1 MSQDI
6 DARVRH
12 IVARKLHRNVADIR
26 PDADFVADL
35 DADSLE
41 IVELVVDMERE
52 FDIRIPDD
60 EAEKIRTVSDAVSF
74 VRSRLT

>member
-6 DARVRH
+6 DERVRQ
-12 IVARKLHRNVADIR
+12 IVARKLHRSVGDVR
-26 PDADFVADL
+26 VDADFVADL

-60 EAEKIRTVSDAVSF
+60 EAEKIRTVADAVSF

>member
-6 DARVRH
+6 DDRVRH
-12 IVARKLHRNVADIR
+12 IVARKLHRSAADIR
-26 PDADFVADL
+26 ADADFVADL

-60 EAEKIRTVSDAVSF
+60 EAEKIRTVADAVSF